1 MAAAAGT
8 ETDSGCTASKRFACM
23 LCWQQLC
30 EAGMRVLPHLPFIFL
45 QHAYSCA
52 VIWALGRAHA
62 IAGASNDRTSARTNA
77 R

>member
-1 MAAAAGT
+1 MAATAGT
-8 ETDSGCTASKRFACM
+8 ENDSACTASKSFACT

-30 EAGMRVLPHLPFIFL
+30 DAGIRMLPHLPFIFL
-45 QHAYSCA
+45 QQACSEA

-62 IAGASNDRTSARTNA
+62 MVGASSDRISARTTV